1 MSDQPL
7 GTGFRFSR
15 LMAWAPVI
23 VFVIA
28 LVFVVRGE
36 LVPGLLLAVA
46 AILLW
51 IIVRRRRARAD
62 SGTRSRT

>member
-15 LMAWAPVI
+15 LMVWAPVI
-23 VFVIA
+23 VSVIA

-62 SGTRSRT
+62 SGTPSRT